1 MTKTNQHVEDA
12 IRDAVDSGSEIYQ
25 KVQVI
30 TLKALTERELDLE
43 NIKSVVQSTGKGINA
58 GLVSQ
63 NEQAEEAFKEAA
75 SALDDALAKTVEA
88 SKLAI
93 EEATSRV
100 SDFSHSEVTEATDAL
115 KTLES
120 LFIET
125 LQTVGQSG
133 NQVVG
138 NIVRDFMTHTQRS
151 GSAVGSE
158 TLKALDALKELPI
171 LGKDSILSST
181 LATTSALAQI
191 GSGILLGIAESLQSS
206 QAKKHND

>member
-12 IRDAVDSGSEIYQ
+12 IRDAVDSGLDIYQ
-25 KVQVI
+25 KVQAI

-43 NIKSVVQSTGKGINA
+43 NIKSVVQSAGKGINA

-63 NEQAEEAFKEAA
+63 NEQAEVAFKQAA
-75 SALDDALAKTVEA
+75 SAVDDALAKTAEA

-93 EEATSRV
+93 EEAASRV
-100 SDFSHSEVTEATDAL
+100 SDFSHDEFTEATDAL
-115 KTLES
+115 KALES

-125 LQTVGQSG
+125 MQTVAHSG

-138 NIVRDFMTHTQRS
+138 DIVRDFMTHTQRS
-151 GSAVGSE
+151 GTAVGSE

-171 LGKDSILSST
+171 MGKDTILSST